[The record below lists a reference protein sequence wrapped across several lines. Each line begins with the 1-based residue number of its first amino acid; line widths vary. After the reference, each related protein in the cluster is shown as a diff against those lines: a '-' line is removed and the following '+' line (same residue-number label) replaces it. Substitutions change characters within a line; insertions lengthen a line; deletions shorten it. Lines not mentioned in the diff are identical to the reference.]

1 MNTRVLILRMAL
13 PLSGLSSV
21 SGQGMLDSVEFGTRE
36 SGTLGRPTTLAFNQ
50 QIRAIRFS
58 SDGKSLFTAADGIYR
73 IEWPSK
79 QRRQIWLPRESAL
92 GSAVFSPD
100 GSCFARASYG
110 KETQIHLHE
119 SATGKLLRSIAAGTL
134 KSDNAL
140 AWSRDG
146 ESVAIGGLG
155 EILIHRIDTGERIRR
170 IPQGATAVNAVAWS
184 PDGKWIAAA
193 NRNYA
198 EDGLNLP
205 DGKTIVLLPLDG
217 ASPPVPL
224 PGNRGSEFSFSP
236 DSSILAVSC
245 EEGQLDIL
253 YLWDVA
259 AGQVLHTQK
268 FGGGYG
274 YHCLDHS
281 PDGKWLAGGGRS
293 CLSILDARTG
303 EEAFLHEDEPTNT
316 HLRRVAFSPGGSVLA
331 CGVDERIKFFD
342 TATWKEIDPDEDLRA
357 PVVALA
363 FSADGRH
370 LVTGGQ
376 NGDML
381 LWDWEKKTPAWK
393 RHAPQ
398 QSQSIRA
405 LSLDPSG
412 RWIGVAQ
419 SPTRPEK
426 RFVSLVDFA
435 TGKSRRYLTV
445 ERAYSAP
452 LFQRDRPA
460 AFVAT
465 IDGKLVEWDYE
476 ADQALRTITIP
487 FLNAVKAGSVH
498 FIQRLDFEP
507 SDPLL
512 IRWTTLQAFG
522 RIHSASLV
530 ESSTFEMAR
539 PNRDA
544 DPVPSR
550 SHGLAHIG
558 SHVWNLS
565 TFYQVNSGRDGV
577 ASVMHPSELLLF
589 IEGDNHVE
597 VFDVLSQTRI
607 HRIPSGPIKAMAV
620 SPDGKTL
627 VTATSGG
634 VKYWSFPVEKRIVY
648 GTGSNLNSTMAFSEM
663 GSETLWEMMGVDQH
677 WEAYQ
682 AAWHL
687 SQRPDFLPIVEG
699 GLAPAREP
707 TPTDRELLQPMLTDG
722 NHQVRL
728 AAARKW
734 LDLGLTLDRAIYETL
749 LEGSLPAEAGLA
761 KLPIS
766 WERPIPPLI
775 PLSDHRRAMRAV
787 MILREDGSPKSLR
800 QLERLA
806 TGYDAAPL
814 TIAAKKAVA
823 ARTL

>member
-205 DGKTIVLLPLDG
+205 DGKTIVLLPMDG
-217 ASPPVPL
+217 TSPPVPL
-224 PGNRGSEFSFSP
+224 PGNRGTEFSFSP

-245 EEGQLDIL
+245 EEGKLDIL

-259 AGQVLHTQK
+259 AGQALYQEK

-274 YHCLDHS
+274 YRCLAHS

-293 CLSILDARTG
+293 RLSIRDAQTG
-303 EEAFLHEDEPTNT
+303 EEVFLHEDEPTNA
-316 HLRRVAFSPGGSVLA
+316 HLRRVAFSPDGSVLA
-331 CGVDERIKFFD
+331 CAVEDRIKFFD

-357 PVVALA
+357 PVVAMA

-398 QSQSIRA
+398 QSLPIRA

-419 SPTRPEK
+419 SPTRPEN
-426 RFVSLVDFA
+426 RIVSLVDFA
-435 TGKSRRYLTV
+435 TGKSRRYLSV
-445 ERAYSAP
+445 DHAYSAP

-465 IDGKLVEWDYE
+465 TSGKLVEWDCE
-476 ADQALRTITIP
+476 ADQALRTLNIP
-487 FLNAVKAGSVH
+487 FLNTSKTPLH
-498 FIQRLDFEP
+498 FIERLDFEP

-512 IRWTTLQAFG
+512 IRWTTRLAFG
-522 RIHSASLV
+522 RIHSESLA
-530 ESSTFEMAR
+530 ESLTFDVNR
-539 PNRDA
+539 PYRNA
-544 DPVPSR
+544 DPVPPR
-550 SHGLAHIG
+550 SHGFTHIG
-558 SHVWNLS
+558 SCVWNLP
-565 TFYQVNSGRDGV
+565 TFHQVDDRYPDIDS
-577 ASVMHPSELLLF
+577 SVIHPSELLLF
-589 IEGDNHVE
+589 IEGDTHVE
-597 VFDVLSQTRI
+597 VFDVLSQSRI
-607 HRIPSGPIKAMAV
+607 HRIPSGPVKAMAV

-648 GTGSNLNSTMAFSEM
+648 GIGSDLNSTMDFSEM
-663 GSETLWEMMGVDQH
+663 NSETLWQMMGVDQH

-707 TPTDRELLQPMLTDG
+707 TPTERELLQLMLTDG
-722 NHQVRL
+722 NHEVRL

-734 LDLGLTLDRAIYETL
+734 LDLGLVLDRAIYETL
-749 LEGSLPAEAGLA
+749 HEGGLPAEAGLA

-766 WERPIPPLI
+766 WERHIPPLI

-787 MILREDGSPKSLR
+787 MILREDGSPESLR

-806 TGYDAAPL
+806 TGHDAALL